1 MDEDTYDSIIG
12 KHSCLQSLNVN
23 QTDGPPSICGEVVM
37 ILAYHLVEPSSNLGA
52 ASFSHELR
60 RLIERFY
67 VSL

>member
-23 QTDGPPSICGEVVM
+23 QTHESPNACGLVDM
-37 ILAYHLVEPSSNLGA
+37 IFAYHLGEPSSILGA

>member
-23 QTDGPPSICGEVVM
+23 QTNRPPSACGQVAM
-37 ILAYHLVEPSSNLGA
+37 FLTYHLEEPSSTLGA